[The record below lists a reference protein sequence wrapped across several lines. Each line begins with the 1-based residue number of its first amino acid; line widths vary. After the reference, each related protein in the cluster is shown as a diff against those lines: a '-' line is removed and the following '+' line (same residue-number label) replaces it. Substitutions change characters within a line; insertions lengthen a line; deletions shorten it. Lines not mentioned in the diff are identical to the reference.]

1 MLGPVFCNI
10 FVPWILDGSP
20 DLEIFDSHVSTH
32 AMGCAMGCDGAVFHT
47 NSTCR
52 RQKNRGHTDS
62 IFGTFAVGFRGT
74 MLIGTTCV
82 QDRNLTSNG

>member
-1 MLGPVFCNI
+1 M
-10 FVPWILDGSP
+10 PWILDGSP
-20 DLEIFDSHVSTH
+20 DLEIFDGHVSTH
-32 AMGCAMGCDGAVFHT
+32 AMGCDGTVFHT

-62 IFGTFAVGFRGT
+62 IFGTFAVGFRGAV
-74 MLIGTTCV
+74 LIGTTCV